1 MYEEKIIML
10 KVLVIGGGA
19 AGMMAAISAKNHG
32 ADVTIFE
39 RNNRVGRKILATGN
53 GRCNYTNINLS
64 IDNYH
69 GKNPKFPYSPLSQ
82 FNVYDTIDFFE
93 RLGITPYIEENGRVY
108 PMSLQSSSVL
118 DVLRFELEYLGIE
131 VITEAFV
138 TDISK
143 KANKF
148 SVTLEDGR
156 KFTGDRI
163 ILATGGKAAPNT
175 GSDGNG
181 YKLAEKLGH
190 TIEYVFPGLVQL
202 KLEGNFFKK
211 VDGVKIVGVA
221 ELYDENMLIRREEG
235 DILFT
240 NYGISGPPILQI
252 SRIANKLLYE
262 GKKPEL
268 KIVIIKDKNK
278 EELEKY
284 LHYRFS
290 FMPKKTIEKAL
301 IGLINKRLIIPM
313 LKEIGV
319 DKNKLI
325 AHISKEEI
333 RKISNILTDF
343 RFNIIGSKSWDSAQ
357 VTAGGVKTDEINNT
371 TMESKLVKG
380 LYFAGEIVDVDGDC
394 GGFNLQWAWS
404 SGYVAGKNS
413 ASK

>member
-1 MYEEKIIML
+1 ML

-19 AGMMAAISAKNHG
+19 AGMMASISAKKHG

-53 GRCNYTNINLS
+53 GRCNYSNINLS

>member
-1 MYEEKIIML
+1 MH

>member
-1 MYEEKIIML
+1 ML

-19 AGMMAAISAKNHG
+19 AGMMASISAKKHG
-32 ADVTIFE
+32 ADVILLE

-290 FMPKKTIEKAL
+290 FMPKKTIERAL

>member
-1 MYEEKIIML
+1 ML

-19 AGMMAAISAKNHG
+19 AGMMAAISAKKHG
-32 ADVTIFE
+32 ADVILLE

>member
-1 MYEEKIIML
+1 ML

-19 AGMMAAISAKNHG
+19 AGMMASISAKKHG
-32 ADVTIFE
+32 ADVILLE

-53 GRCNYTNINLS
+53 GRCNYSNINLS

>member
-1 MYEEKIIML
+1 ML

-53 GRCNYTNINLS
+53 GRCNYSNINLS

>member
-1 MYEEKIIML
+1 ML

-32 ADVTIFE
+32 ADVILLE

>member
-1 MYEEKIIML
+1 ML

-19 AGMMAAISAKNHG
+19 AGMMASISAKKHG

-290 FMPKKTIEKAL
+290 FMPKKTIERAL

>member
-1 MYEEKIIML
+1 ML

-19 AGMMAAISAKNHG
+19 AGMMASISAKKHG